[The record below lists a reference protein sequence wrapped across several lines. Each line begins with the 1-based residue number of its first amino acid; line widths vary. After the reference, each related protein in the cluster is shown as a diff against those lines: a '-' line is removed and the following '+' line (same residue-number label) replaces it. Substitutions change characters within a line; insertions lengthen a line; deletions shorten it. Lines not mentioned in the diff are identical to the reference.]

1 MMAASVPALAE
12 TMRIGDQAVV
22 KKCKEYITLRE
33 ADNVQATELARIPL
47 GGQVIYLDP
56 AKNGFARVEY
66 GDTQGFVKTEYLGN
80 QTARG
85 TPFAITEEERRNVN
99 LFLTNFTETG
109 MNRYDAASTT
119 DAELVRFAVLHAW
132 LNRSGQWDVTE
143 WGSRLEQ
150 DNVTDD
156 VLRYFGR
163 PLILL
168 DQPDFDY
175 DGAYYYM
182 HEPGAPIGLGFVC
195 VSEVETLGGG
205 LYRVYFGVYGACS
218 TMAESLSLAAM
229 TIDGGY
235 ADTVC
240 AMTSSHFC
248 SAERQF
254 RLPLEYGGQRTPTA
268 QWTVTGAGALLL
280 TSEGEGPY
288 VTHVTTGRIR
298 DAGVT
303 DANNMGAAMA
313 PAAYETLRAHFAD
326 TGRTPADYAAIITG
340 DLGKIGHEIL
350 TDLFLRDGV
359 DLGVCSTDCG
369 MLIFNPETQDVHAG
383 GSGCGCSASVLCGHI
398 LQRMTCGDWPR
409 VLFAATG
416 ALMSPTTSQ
425 QGESIPGICHAVVLD
440 VDRG

>member
-56 AKNGFARVEY
+56 AKDGFARVEY

-109 MNRYDAASTT
+109 MKRYDAASTT

-150 DNVTDD
+150 SNVTDD

-195 VSEVETLGGG
+195 TSEVETLGGG
-205 LYRVYFGVYGACS
+205 LYRVYFGVYGAGEIIDDDGVYDFLPEQAALLYPNTPFQGCAVIRALGLNS
-218 TMAESLSLAAM
+218 RDGFRLESL
-229 TIDGGY
+229 
-235 ADTVC
+235 
-240 AMTSSHFC
+240 
-248 SAERQF
+248 
-254 RLPLEYGGQRTPTA
+254 
-268 QWTVTGAGALLL
+268 
-280 TSEGEGPY
+280 
-288 VTHVTTGRIR
+288 RI
-298 DAGVT
+298 
-303 DANNMGAAMA
+303 
-313 PAAYETLRAHFAD
+313 E
-326 TGRTPADYAAIITG
+326 
-340 DLGKIGHEIL
+340 
-350 TDLFLRDGV
+350 
-359 DLGVCSTDCG
+359 
-369 MLIFNPETQDVHAG
+369 
-383 GSGCGCSASVLCGHI
+383 
-398 LQRMTCGDWPR
+398 
-409 VLFAATG
+409 
-416 ALMSPTTSQ
+416 
-425 QGESIPGICHAVVLD
+425 
-440 VDRG
+440 

>member
-1 MMAASVPALAE
+1 MKRAILLAAAMMAASVPALAE

-109 MNRYDAASTT
+109 MKRYDAASTT

-163 PLILL
+163 PLAIMVRFPGKFFETE
-168 DQPDFDY
+168 QP
-175 DGAYYYM
+175 
-182 HEPGAPIGLGFVC
+182 
-195 VSEVETLGGG
+195 
-205 LYRVYFGVYGACS
+205 
-218 TMAESLSLAAM
+218 
-229 TIDGGY
+229 
-235 ADTVC
+235 
-240 AMTSSHFC
+240 
-248 SAERQF
+248 
-254 RLPLEYGGQRTPTA
+254 PL
-268 QWTVTGAGALLL
+268 ALLNQ
-280 TSEGEGPY
+280 T
-288 VTHVTTGRIR
+288 
-298 DAGVT
+298 
-303 DANNMGAAMA
+303 
-313 PAAYETLRAHFAD
+313 
-326 TGRTPADYAAIITG
+326 
-340 DLGKIGHEIL
+340 
-350 TDLFLRDGV
+350 FLI
-359 DLGVCSTDCG
+359 C
-369 MLIFNPETQDVHAG
+369 
-383 GSGCGCSASVLCGHI
+383 ASVLLLI
-398 LQRMTCGDWPR
+398 L
-409 VLFAATG
+409 
-416 ALMSPTTSQ
+416 
-425 QGESIPGICHAVVLD
+425 SISIWKRRWVY
-440 VDRG
+440 